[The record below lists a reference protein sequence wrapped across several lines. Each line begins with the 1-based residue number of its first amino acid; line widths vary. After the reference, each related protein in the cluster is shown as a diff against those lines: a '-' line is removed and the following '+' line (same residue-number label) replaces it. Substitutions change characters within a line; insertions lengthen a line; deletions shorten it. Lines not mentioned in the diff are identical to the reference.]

1 MTAPERALIIG
12 GGLAAVTTAAQLR
25 AGGFTGPV
33 TIAGAESELPYDRPP
48 LTKGFLTGSDT
59 EIELQPY
66 GWFSDQGVEL
76 RTGVPVTKLDPDAG
90 QVELADGATLTA
102 DVVVLATGGSP
113 RTLPA
118 ADPTLYRV
126 LRTRDD
132 AVALRARLLPG
143 ARLLVIG
150 AGLIGAEVTA
160 SATTLGCSVTLV
172 DPSPLPLAG
181 AVGPEAAAY
190 LHHRHTDHGVTT
202 LQARLGSLTPGCRP
216 GTVQATLSTG
226 AVVDADVVLVS
237 IGILPNVDLAAT
249 AGLDTADGVLVGP
262 DLRSSHPSVYA
273 IGDIAR
279 VTRADGA
286 QVRIEHWDNARRTAE
301 TAARSILNAP
311 PAPAKTPWFWT
322 DRYGQ
327 HLEMAGH
334 YDPAAEPVGRGDLPG
349 GRGSI
354 FYLRDGYCVGA
365 VSIDAPL
372 DIRAAQRFIDR
383 RIPLTAHQL
392 ADQSTDLRAHL
403 R

>member
-1 MTAPERALIIG
+1 MTAPERVLIVG

-33 TIAGAESELPYDRPP
+33 TIAGAEAVLPYDRPP
-48 LTKGFLTGSDT
+48 LTKSFLTGAPD
-59 EIELQPY
+59 IELQPADWY
-66 GWFSDQGVEL
+66 AQQGIQL
-76 RTGVPVTKLDPDAG
+76 FTGVPVTKLDPDAG
-90 QVELADGATLTA
+90 QAELADGTTLTA
-102 DVVVLATGGSP
+102 DVIVLATGGTP

-118 ADPTLYRV
+118 ADPGLYRV
-126 LRTRDD
+126 LRTRND

-143 ARLLVIG
+143 VRLLVIG

-172 DPSPLPLAG
+172 DPSPLPLAD

-190 LHHRHTDHGVTT
+190 LHRRHTDHGVSTH
-202 LQARLGSLTPGCRP
+202 QARLASLKPGSEP

-226 AVVDADVVLVS
+226 TVVNADVVLVC
-237 IGILPNVDLAAT
+237 IGILPNVDLAAA

-279 VTRADGA
+279 VARSDGS
-286 QVRIEHWDNARRTAE
+286 QRRVEHWDNARRTAE

-334 YDPAAEPVGRGDLPG
+334 YDSAAEPVARGDLANG
-349 GRGSI
+349 QGSI
-354 FYLRDGYCVGA
+354 FYLRDGHCVAA

-383 RIPLTAHQL
+383 QIPLTARQL
-392 ADQSTDLRAHL
+392 ADQSTDLRRYL